1 MSVEVIRK
9 GYLVLLHIKNIAFN
23 LMGRRT
29 TYRLGRAM
37 YLYARGDIA
46 NDMTR
51 NGEML
56 IQSGVLAAWKSNS
69 AKGKNL
75 VIFDVGANIG
85 EWSNAL
91 LGQLKNHGVNES
103 VDLFSFE
110 PVPSTAKTLRL
121 NLPDDKPCLHIEE
134 MALSSSIGTAE
145 IFVAAANAGT
155 NSLHADPATA
165 HQTAVTIAL
174 TTAVDFCKSRGIHH
188 VHLLKCDTE
197 GHDMEVIRGAL
208 PLLKEERIS
217 VLQFEY
223 NHRWVYSR
231 NYLRD
236 VFVSIESMPYKVAKL
251 QADHVL
257 VFEKWHPELDKFFEG
272 NYALIHHDALQWVLA
287 KAATFDRFN
296 TLAVT

>member
-1 MSVEVIRK
+1 M
-9 GYLVLLHIKNIAFN
+9 FN

-37 YLYARGDIA
+37 YLHARGDIE
-46 NDMTR
+46 NDMAR

-56 IQSGVLAAWKSNS
+56 IQSGVIAGWQAVP
-69 AKGKNL
+69 AKEKKL

-85 EWSNAL
+85 DWSAAL
-91 LGQLKNHGVNES
+91 LGQLKAHAS
-103 VDLFSFE
+103 HAHVDLYSFE
-110 PVPSTAKTLRL
+110 PVPATARTLRG
-121 NLPDDKPCLHIEE
+121 NLPANLPCLHIEE
-134 MALSSSIGTAE
+134 MALSSAVGTAE
-145 IFVAAANAGT
+145 IYVAAANAGT
-155 NSLHADPATA
+155 NSLHADPSTA
-165 HQTAVTIAL
+165 HQTPVTIAL
-174 TTAVDFCKSRGIHH
+174 TTAVDFCESRGIQH

-223 NHRWVYSR
+223 NHRWVFSR
-231 NYLRD
+231 NFLRD
-236 VFVSIESMPYKVAKL
+236 VFVAIESMPYTVVKL

-257 VFEKWHPELDKFFEG
+257 RFEKWHPELDKFFEG
-272 NYALIHHDALQWVLA
+272 NYAVVHHDAMHWFPA

-296 TLAVT
+296 TLSTS

>member
-1 MSVEVIRK
+1 MLSS
-9 GYLVLLHIKNIAFN
+9 IKNLMFN
-23 LMGRRT
+23 LMGRRN

-37 YLYARGDIA
+37 YLHARGDIA

-56 IQSGVLAAWKSNS
+56 IQNGVLSGWRASPAEDK
-69 AKGKNL
+69 KL

-85 EWSNAL
+85 EWSAAL
-91 LGQLKNHGVNES
+91 LGQLKAHAIDER

-110 PVPSTAKTLRL
+110 PVPATARTLRG
-121 NLPDDKPCLHIEE
+121 NLPSNNPCLHIEE
-134 MALSSSIGTAE
+134 MALSSSVGRAE
-145 IFVAAANAGT
+145 IYVAAANAGT
-155 NSLHADPATA
+155 NSLHADPATV
-165 HQTAVTIAL
+165 HQTAISIHL
-174 TTAVDFCKSRGIHH
+174 TTAVDFCEARGIQH

-223 NHRWVYSR
+223 NHRWAFSR
-231 NYLRD
+231 NFLSD
-236 VFVSIESMPYKVAKL
+236 VFVAIESMPYKVAKL

-272 NYALIHHDALQWVLA
+272 NYALIHHDALHWFPA

-296 TLAVT
+296 TLSTT

>member
-1 MSVEVIRK
+1 
-9 GYLVLLHIKNIAFN
+9 
-23 LMGRRT
+23 
-29 TYRLGRAM
+29 M
-37 YLYARGDIA
+37 YLFARGDIS

-56 IQSGVLAAWKSNS
+56 IQSGVLAAWKSNP
-69 AKGKNL
+69 AKDKNL

-91 LGQLKNHGVNES
+91 LGQLKNHGVNER

-121 NLPDDKPCLHIEE
+121 NLPDNKPGLHIEE
-134 MALSSSIGTAE
+134 MALSSSIGSAE

-155 NSLHADPATA
+155 NSLHADLTTDR
-165 HQTAVTIAL
+165 QTVVRINL
-174 TTAVDFCKSRGIHH
+174 TTAVNFCESRDIRH

-208 PLLKEERIS
+208 SLLTEERIS

-223 NHRWVYSR
+223 NHRWVFSR
-231 NYLRD
+231 NFLRD
-236 VFVSIESMPYKVAKL
+236 VFVSIMSMPYKVAKL

-272 NYALIHHDALQWVLA
+272 NYALIHHDALHWFPA
-287 KAATFDRFN
+287 KAASFDRFN
-296 TLAVT
+296 TLTTT

>member
-1 MSVEVIRK
+1 M
-9 GYLVLLHIKNIAFN
+9 LLHIKNLAFN

-37 YLYARGDIA
+37 YLHARGDIA

-56 IQSGVLAAWKSNS
+56 IQSGVLAGWKNTS
-69 AKGKNL
+69 AKDKNL

-85 EWSNAL
+85 EWSAAL
-91 LGQLKNHGVNES
+91 LGQLKSHAIDKR

-110 PVPSTAKTLRL
+110 PVPSTAKTLRG
-121 NLPDDKPCLHIEE
+121 NLPSNKPCLHIEE
-134 MALSSSIGTAE
+134 MALSSSVGTAE
-145 IFVAAANAGT
+145 IYVAAANAGT
-155 NSLHADPATA
+155 NSLHADPSTA
-165 HQTAVTIAL
+165 HQTSVAINL
-174 TTAVDFCKSRGIHH
+174 TTAVDFCESRGIRH

-223 NHRWVYSR
+223 NHRWVFSR
-231 NYLRD
+231 NFLRD
-236 VFVSIESMPYKVAKL
+236 VFVAIESLPYKVAKL

-257 VFEKWHPELDKFFEG
+257 VFETWHPELDKFFEG
-272 NYALIHHDALQWVLA
+272 NYALIHHDALTWFSA
-287 KAATFDRFN
+287 KSAKFDRFN
-296 TLAVT
+296 TLSAT